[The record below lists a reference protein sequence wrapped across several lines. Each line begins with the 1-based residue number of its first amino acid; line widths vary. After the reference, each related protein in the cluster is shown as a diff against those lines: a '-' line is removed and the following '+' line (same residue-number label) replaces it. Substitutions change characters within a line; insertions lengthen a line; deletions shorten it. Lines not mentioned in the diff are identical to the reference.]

1 MSELVNARDANI
13 RKNLLATASAL
24 ALVAYIAA
32 TDTAKAENTA
42 RPTVWIDLGGQMET
56 VQGVSS
62 PLSAPFMGI
71 VPDPGSYDLDIFSRN
86 QRPARFAFGFE
97 GALNFSPENSNWVF
111 MAGIRY
117 GRSHTR
123 RHEHRQGE
131 QPIAHKYNRTT
142 TVPVYARPFADVA
155 MKYAESH
162 TILDFKAG
170 RDVGVGA
177 FGPEGLSTIGIGIRY
192 ADFSLNSDTQ
202 ISARPHIGYAFR
214 PRNNR
219 PFATFYQYFQ
229 TGHFAR
235 SFHGI
240 GPSLSWNASA
250 ALAGN
255 ADAGELT
262 FDWGA
267 NAALLFGRQKAKTA
281 HGTQA
286 YHLTQQSRRRSGYP
300 LAYPT
305 RSYHDTRARSVTTP
319 NLGAF
324 AGLSLRKRNAK
335 VSFGYRADF
344 FFRAVDT
351 GIDARHTKD
360 LGFYGPYAT
369 ISIGL
374 GG

>member
-1 MSELVNARDANI
+1 L
-13 RKNLLATASAL
+13 
-24 ALVAYIAA
+24 
-32 TDTAKAENTA
+32 
-42 RPTVWIDLGGQMET
+42 
-56 VQGVSS
+56 
-62 PLSAPFMGI
+62 
-71 VPDPGSYDLDIFSRN
+71 
-86 QRPARFAFGFE
+86 
-97 GALNFSPENSNWVF
+97 
-111 MAGIRY
+111 
-117 GRSHTR
+117 
-123 RHEHRQGE
+123 
-131 QPIAHKYNRTT
+131 
-142 TVPVYARPFADVA
+142 ADVA
-155 MKYAESH
+155 TKYAESH
-162 TILDFKAG
+162 TIVDFKAG
-170 RDVGVGA
+170 RDIGVGA
-177 FGPEGLSTIGIGIRY
+177 FGREGSSTLGIGIRY
-192 ADFSLNSDTQ
+192 ADFSLKSDTQ

-214 PRNNR
+214 PRNNF

-229 TGHFAR
+229 SGHFAR

-255 ADAGELT
+255 ADGGELT

-305 RSYHDTRARSVTTP
+305 RNYHDTRARSVTVP

-335 VSFGYRADF
+335 VSLGYRADF
-344 FFRAVDT
+344 FFNAMDG
-351 GIDARHTKD
+351 GIDARKTEDEK
-360 LGFYGPYAT
+360 FYGPFAT